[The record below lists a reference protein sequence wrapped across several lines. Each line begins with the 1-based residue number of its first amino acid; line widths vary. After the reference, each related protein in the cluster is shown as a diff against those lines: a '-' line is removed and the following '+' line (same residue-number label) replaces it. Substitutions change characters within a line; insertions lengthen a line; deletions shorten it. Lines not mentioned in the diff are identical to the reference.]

1 MLMSLKQSA
10 IALVNT
16 LIARSRSVRA
26 IALTIGLVVLSI
38 SLLGLLTAPAYAQSV
53 PPNPPQKPVL
63 FRQDQDNAP
72 PQPLTDV
79 ERTNLKDPFFQRV
92 LNQPAPPTTLP
103 EIHKA
108 LNSSKQEVFVVDER
122 IKDANQKPGGS
133 AAVRRAIVTPQGPGL
148 DSQNVMFSVAFTPE
162 KFPTENFIEVMG
174 WDDSQSRFNYY
185 KFDKSGGEATPSW
198 KFRGSSQDA
207 DRRSVESRKN
217 TCMQCHINGG
227 PVMKELFLP
236 WNHWHSFS
244 DVIAYLEP
252 GNSSWPIAK
261 ASNSPLRNLAGA
273 ETLETATI
281 LPTITRFNERRINA
295 LTAANRQSITDA
307 RRLLKPLFVTTE
319 FNLISSNTLSPFHPL
334 APAPSN
340 SSQTVNVP
348 PSFFLNSALLQGLEI
363 FPNFEFANLS
373 GRDYAHLV
381 QQTKTSLDSKQPGDT
396 NFAWF
401 VPEASFMDTDFVKQ
415 LIDRN
420 IVPKNFVAA
429 ALAVDLENP
438 ILSSDRAKLWT
449 DKIIPA
455 QFKIGAQN
463 DLIPQV
469 IKNLTALNPPP
480 GTPEA
485 TFLQLLRSPNAV
497 DTLKQRVEQY
507 VSRERKRL
515 DLRDGATAKTRSDE
529 WIRLYK
535 LSLQRKEAILA
546 NATLKSL
553 EETGGKLLFARGD
566 ANATVAALPSTVVS
580 RPTLRRGAK
589 GNDVIFLQ
597 QRLQAFGLL
606 EGAID
611 GDFGPATEA
620 AVTAMQKQANL
631 AADGIVGPATWTILQ
646 ELA

>member
-1 MLMSLKQSA
+1 MLMRLQRLA
-10 IALVNT
+10 IALVNS
-16 LIARSRSVRA
+16 LIAGSRSVRA
-26 IALTIGLVVLSI
+26 IALKVGLVLLSI
-38 SLLGLLTAPAYAQSV
+38 SLLGVLTAPAYAQSV
-53 PPNPPQKPVL
+53 PPNSLQQPVL
-63 FRQDQDNAP
+63 FKQDKDNAP
-72 PQPLTDV
+72 PQPMSAA
-79 ERTNLKDPFFQRV
+79 ERTALNDPFFQRV
-92 LNQPAPPTTLP
+92 LNQPKPATTLP
-103 EIHKA
+103 EINKA
-108 LNSSKQEVFVVDER
+108 LNSSKQDVFVVDER
-122 IKDANQKPGGS
+122 IKDTNQKPGGS
-133 AAVRRAIVTPQGPGL
+133 AAVRRAIVTPQGTGL
-148 DSQNVMFSVAFTPE
+148 DSQNVMFAVAFTPE
-162 KFPTENFIEVMG
+162 QFPTENFIEVMG
-174 WDDSQSRFNYY
+174 WDDSQGRFNYY
-185 KFDKSGGEATPSW
+185 KFDQSGGELTPSW

-207 DRRSVESRKN
+207 DRLSVEARKN

-227 PVMKELFLP
+227 PVMKELVLP

-261 ASNSPLRNLAGA
+261 AANSPLRHLAGA

-281 LPTITRFNERRINA
+281 MPTITRFNERRINA
-295 LTAANRQSITDA
+295 LKAANGQAITDA
-307 RRLLKPLFVTTE
+307 RRILKPLFVTTE
-319 FNLISSNTLSPFHPL
+319 FNLISSNTLSPFHPF

-348 PSFFLNSALLQGLEI
+348 NSFFLNSALLQGLGI
-363 FPNFEFANLS
+363 FPNFEFASLS

-381 QQTKTSLDSKQPGDT
+381 QQTKTRLDGKQPGDA

-415 LIDRN
+415 LVDRN
-420 IVPKNFVAA
+420 IVPQNFVAA

-438 ILSSDRAKLWT
+438 ILSSDRAKLWN

-469 IKNLTALNPPP
+469 IQNLIALNPAQ

-497 DTLKQRVEQY
+497 DVLRQRVDQY
-507 VSRERKRL
+507 VNREQQRL
-515 DLRDGATAKTRSDE
+515 DLRSGATAKTRSDE

-535 LSLQRKEAILA
+535 LSLQRREAILA
-546 NATLKSL
+546 DATLKSL
-553 EETGGKLLFARGD
+553 DETSGKLLFARGEG
-566 ANATVAALPSTVVS
+566 TVAVASLPSTVVS

-589 GNDVIFLQ
+589 GNEVIFLQ
-597 QRLQAFGLL
+597 QRLQVFGLL
-606 EGAID
+606 DGAND

-620 AVTAMQKQANL
+620 AVMAMQKQSNL
-631 AADGIVGPATWTILQ
+631 TADGIVGPITWAILQ